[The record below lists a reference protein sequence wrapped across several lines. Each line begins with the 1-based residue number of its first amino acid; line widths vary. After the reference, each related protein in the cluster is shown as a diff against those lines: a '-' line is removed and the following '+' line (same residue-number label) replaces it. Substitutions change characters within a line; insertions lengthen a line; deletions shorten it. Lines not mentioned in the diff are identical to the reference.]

1 MLNKALIIRR
11 STRSTF
17 SNIQTTSGI
26 KLLCVAKE
34 ETMDS
39 TDSALN
45 EIVSSFLPKFL
56 SIYPR
61 IWASVGFFSFRN
73 TLNKSFAEQCESFMY
88 DFRWVREILLTNE
101 EFQGK
106 LSDVEK
112 TIPKYSTVKEHKR
125 FSKQSKWSVSSH
137 VCLKCCRWPAVWSK
151 VISVSMSVVYFVQ
164 MKFFQLQFLNPNGMY
179 KNTVGTAGIVSF
191 FQSL

>member
-61 IWASVGFFSFRN
+61 FEQVSDFFH
-73 TLNKSFAEQCESFMY
+73 L
-88 DFRWVREILLTNE
+88 
-101 EFQGK
+101 
-106 LSDVEK
+106 
-112 TIPKYSTVKEHKR
+112 
-125 FSKQSKWSVSSH
+125 
-137 VCLKCCRWPAVWSK
+137 
-151 VISVSMSVVYFVQ
+151 
-164 MKFFQLQFLNPNGMY
+164 
-179 KNTVGTAGIVSF
+179 GIH
-191 FQSL
+191 